1 MKPFQLSLLRIAAAG
16 LMLAVPGACFSKKD
30 DPQAAPGMS
39 WTADGTPA
47 SDPAPQVLASST
59 NIDIVG
65 STGTAPNKTTIH
77 VSMPAQLG
85 SYAINSTNTVAA
97 DYILHGGTATVG
109 YQASTGTVTVS
120 TLTTTRVMG
129 SFSFTAYN
137 YSSGVSSPLVKTITN
152 GQFEVA
158 R

>member
-1 MKPFQLSLLRIAAAG
+1 MLFSFRSFRAATTVLA
-16 LMLAVPGACFSKKD
+16 LAVLAACSSKND
-30 DPQAAPGMS
+30 DPQATTGIS

-47 SDPAPQVLASST
+47 TDPAPQVLASST
-59 NIDIVG
+59 NIDIPG
-65 STGTAPNKTTIH
+65 STGTAPNNITIH
-77 VSMPAQLG
+77 VGMPAQVG

-97 DYILHGGTATVG
+97 DYIRHGNTATVG
-109 YQASTGTVTVS
+109 DLASTGTVTVS

-137 YSSGVSSPLVKTITN
+137 YSGGVSSPLVKTITN
-152 GQFEVA
+152 GQFDVA